1 VFSLED
7 WKKRAEAAEK
17 EAHKILAAHEASRS
31 RVIHLGSLLSHLFG
45 APIDIQEYFKESI
58 RCLETGCTRAGMV
71 MAWCGFFEIFAM
83 SLFDAR
89 EADIR
94 MKRAAWKF
102 KDLAELKENV
112 AEAQIIDVAKD
123 VGHIRK
129 ARLRILQGH
138 LATRNQCAHPT
149 LYVPS
154 LNTGIGYIDELVRFS
169 REYL

>member
-1 VFSLED
+1 MFLVEE
-7 WKKRAEAAEK
+7 WRKRAATAEK
-17 EAHKILAAHEASRS
+17 EAHTILAAHEASRS
-31 RVIHLGSLLSHLFG
+31 RVIHLSSLLNHLSG

-71 MAWCGFFEIFAM
+71 MAWCGFFEIFAL
-83 SLFDAR
+83 SLFTKK
-89 EADIR
+89 EADVR
-94 MKRAAWKF
+94 AKRTVWKF

-112 AEAQIIDVAKD
+112 AEAQILDVAKD
-123 VGHIRK
+123 VAHIGK

-154 LNTGIGYIDELVRFS
+154 LNTGIGYIDELIRFS
-169 REYL
+169 REYI

>member
-1 VFSLED
+1 MFSIED
-7 WKKRAEAAEK
+7 WKKRAKAAEK
-17 EAHKILAAHEASRS
+17 EAHKILAAHEVSRS
-31 RVIHLGSLLSHLFG
+31 RIIHLESLLNHLSG
-45 APIDIQEYFKESI
+45 APIDIQEYFQESI

-71 MAWCGFFEIFAM
+71 MAWCGFFEIFAL
-83 SLFDAR
+83 SLFSAR

-94 MKRAAWKF
+94 IKRAAWKF
-102 KDLAELKENV
+102 RDLTELKENV
-112 AEAQIIDVAKD
+112 GEAQIIDVAKE
-123 VGHIRK
+123 VGHIGK